1 MKKCLSMPLPD
12 LGKEAIEVSASWLP
26 LPESLIHRQQ
36 LRRETPT
43 GFPGTFTALTAK
55 NNLKLW
61 RMPRGQIK
69 TLYTEN
75 ADPLAFHR
83 LLSVPQTFSAHSH
96 LGGIAHLSA
105 WTTPSRMSSTAMVS
119 SLNSLS
125 RHSEVTFSAKPST
138 GTLSTMPTALSI
150 RGCLIHLS
158 CFVCFPRRLCSL
170 THCIFYLIY
179 VFIICLHR

>member
-43 GFPGTFTALTAK
+43 GFPSTFTALTAK

-75 ADPLAFHR
+75 ADPLASHR

-119 SLNSLS
+119 SLNCLS
-125 RHSEVTFSAKPST
+125 WHSEVTFSAKPST
-138 GTLSTMPTALSI
+138 GTLIHNANSTLYSGVPYPSL
-150 RGCLIHLS
+150 LLHL
-158 CFVCFPRRLCSL
+158 FLLGVYA
-170 THCIFYLIY
+170 H
-179 VFIICLHR
+179 